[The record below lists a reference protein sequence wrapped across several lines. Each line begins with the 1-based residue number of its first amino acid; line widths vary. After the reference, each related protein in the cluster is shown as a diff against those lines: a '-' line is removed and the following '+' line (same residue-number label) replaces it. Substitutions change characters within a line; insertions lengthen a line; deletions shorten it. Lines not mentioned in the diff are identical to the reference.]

1 MNTVSLK
8 RIIPYGR
15 QEITEE
21 DIKAVAE
28 TLRSDYLT
36 QGPKVAEFEEKLA
49 SYCGAKFAVAFSN
62 GTAALHGAYYAAG
75 LRKGDSFITSPMT
88 FAATANAGLYLG
100 ASPVFCDIEPDTG
113 NIDSDRIPALIN
125 KSVKLIAPVH
135 YSGMP
140 ADMAEIRTIADER
153 KLMVIEDACHALGAV
168 YKGERIGNCAYSDMA
183 VFSFHPVKHV
193 ATGEGGAV
201 LTNNKNLRDTLLIFR
216 SHGITRDNLIN
227 EPHGGWY
234 HEMQE
239 LGYNY
244 RMTDIQCAL
253 GISQLSRA
261 ESSLEK
267 RRLMAAKYDAVF
279 SDVKGVK
286 TPPHREGRQNAYH
299 LYPLRMEHG
308 RKEVYDLLR
317 EKGVHAQVH
326 YLPVYMHPY
335 YRANGFENFTLPEA
349 EKFYKSELSIPMFPS
364 LTDEEQDYVTE
375 SVREAL
381 KCVLG

>member
-1 MNTVSLK
+1 MSLK

-261 ESSLEK
+261 ESSLGK
-267 RRLMAAKYDAVF
+267 RRLIAAKYDAVF
-279 SDVKGVK
+279 GDVKGVK

>member
-1 MNTVSLK
+1 MSLK

-49 SYCGAKFAVAFSN
+49 SYCGAKFAVAFAN

-140 ADMAEIRTIADER
+140 ADMAEIRAIADEK

-183 VFSFHPVKHV
+183 IFSFHPVKHV

-201 LTNNKNLRDTLLIFR
+201 LTNNKNLRDTLLRFR

-234 HEMQE
+234 HEMLE

-261 ESSLEK
+261 ESSLGK
-267 RRLMAAKYDAVF
+267 RRLMAAKYDAAF

-299 LYPLRMEHG
+299 LYPLRIEHG

-335 YRANGFENFTLPEA
+335 YRANGFDNFTLPEA

>member
-1 MNTVSLK
+1 MSLK

-113 NIDSDRIPALIN
+113 NIDSDRISALID

-140 ADMAEIRTIADER
+140 ADMAEIRAIADER

-244 RMTDIQCAL
+244 RMTDIQCTL

-261 ESSLEK
+261 ESSLGK

>member
-1 MNTVSLK
+1 MSDK
-8 RIIPYGR
+8 RIIPYGK

-28 TLRSDYLT
+28 TLRSEYLT
-36 QGPKVAEFEEKLA
+36 QGPKVSEFEEKLA
-49 SYCGAKFAVAFSN
+49 EYCGVRFAVAFAN

-75 LRKGDSFITSPMT
+75 LEKGDSFITTPMT
-88 FAATANAGLYLG
+88 FAATSNAGLYLG
-100 ASPVFCDIEPDTG
+100 ASPRFCDIEADTG
-113 NIDSDRIPALIN
+113 NIDSDGIPALID
-125 KSVKLIAPVH
+125 KSVKLITPVH

-140 ADMAEIRTIADER
+140 ADMEKIKALADENG
-153 KLMVIEDACHALGAV
+153 LLVVEDACHALGAV
-168 YKGERIGNCAYSDMA
+168 YKNERIGNCAYSDMT

-201 LTNNKNLRDTLLIFR
+201 LTNDENLRNILLRFR
-216 SHGITRDNLIN
+216 SHGITREGFVS

-244 RMTDIQCAL
+244 RITDIQCAL

-261 ESSLEK
+261 EASIK
-267 RRLMAAKYDAVF
+267 RRLAIAAKYDEAF
-279 SDVKGVK
+279 KNAEGIK
-286 TPPHREGRQNAYH
+286 TPPHKDGRLNAYH
-299 LYPLRMEHG
+299 LYPLRIEHG
-308 RKEVYDLLR
+308 RREVYDLLR
-317 EKGVHAQVH
+317 KKGVYAQVH

-349 EKFYKSELSIPMFPS
+349 ERFYKSELSIPMFPS
-364 LTDEEQDYVTE
+364 LSDSEQDYVIE
-375 SVREAL
+375 SVMEAL

>member
-1 MNTVSLK
+1 MSDK
-8 RIIPYGR
+8 RIIPYGK

-28 TLRSDYLT
+28 TLRSEYLT
-36 QGPKVAEFEEKLA
+36 QGPKVSEFEEKLA
-49 SYCGAKFAVAFSN
+49 EYCGARFAVAFAN

-75 LRKGDSFITSPMT
+75 LEKGDSFITTPMT
-88 FAATANAGLYLG
+88 FAATSNAGLYLG
-100 ASPVFCDIEPDTG
+100 ASPRFCDIEADTG
-113 NIDSDRIPALIN
+113 NIDSDGIPALID

-140 ADMAEIRTIADER
+140 ADMEKIKALADENG
-153 KLMVIEDACHALGAV
+153 LLVVEDACHALGAV
-168 YKGERIGNCAYSDMA
+168 YKNERIGNCAYSDMT

-201 LTNNKNLRDTLLIFR
+201 LTNDENLRNILLRFR
-216 SHGITRDNLIN
+216 SHGITREGFVN

-244 RMTDIQCAL
+244 RITDIQCAL

-261 ESSLEK
+261 EASIK
-267 RRLMAAKYDAVF
+267 RRLAIAAKYDEAF
-279 SDVKGVK
+279 KNAEGIK
-286 TPPHREGRQNAYH
+286 TPPHKDGRLNAYH
-299 LYPLRMEHG
+299 LYPLRIEHG
-308 RKEVYDLLR
+308 RREVYDLLR
-317 EKGVHAQVH
+317 KKGVYAQVH

-349 EKFYKSELSIPMFPS
+349 ERFYKSELSIPMFPS
-364 LTDEEQDYVTE
+364 LSDSEQDYVIE
-375 SVREAL
+375 SVMEAL